1 MFQMSSFPLICIKD
15 HKVLLKAASWEL
27 GQLHS
32 PGRLKR
38 KIFWVQDAGGA
49 SSGAGGASSRATDE
63 PCNYF
68 MFQPRSNLSL
78 KEPPVSP
85 RTAAAAIAGAVRPRR
100 LSRRA
105 GLPHGARW
113 AQALCMPTAQRPRLP
128 PAPRRQAGLGNAV
141 CYMETPADK
150 QPQMSAWPRRSAV
163 THTCFCRQ
171 RVLTRKAWH
180 RF

>member
-1 MFQMSSFPLICIKD
+1 MFQMSGFPLICIKD

-49 SSGAGGASSRATDE
+49 SSGAGGASSRASDE

-68 MFQPRSNLSL
+68 TFQPRSNLSL

-85 RTAAAAIAGAVRPRR
+85 GTAAAATAGAVRPRR

-105 GLPHGARW
+105 GLPHGDLLRA
-113 AQALCMPTAQRPRLP
+113 
-128 PAPRRQAGLGNAV
+128 AGGRHGG
-141 CYMETPADK
+141 
-150 QPQMSAWPRRSAV
+150 PRRSACPQPSAPGCPLPHGGRQVWV
-163 THTCFCRQ
+163 TPFAIWKHLQTSSPKCQ
-171 RVLTRKAWH
+171 PGHGDLQ
-180 RF
+180 